1 MKDQPIVME
10 GAYAKQYTDWMVK
23 TGGYARDMTLRD
35 HYAGLAMQTLIPIWH
50 ADFRAGDLGDGTE
63 DWDYFYVSFAA
74 EAYLMADDMLKERI
88 K

>member
-23 TGGYARDMTLRD
+23 HGGFARDMTMRD
-35 HYAGLAMQTLIPIWH
+35 HYAGLAMQALIPIWH
-50 ADFRAGDLGDGTE
+50 ADFRAGELGDGME
-63 DWDYFYVSFAA
+63 DWDNFYENFAA
-74 EAYLMADDMLKERI
+74 EAYLMADDMLKERA

>member
-23 TGGYARDMTLRD
+23 TGGYARDRTLRD
-35 HYAGLAMQTLIPIWH
+35 
-50 ADFRAGDLGDGTE
+50 E
-63 DWDYFYVSFAA
+63 FAA
-74 EAYLMADDMLKERI
+74 QALAGFIEQEMLTPTLEQVAEACYKMADAMLKERI

>member
-1 MKDQPIVME
+1 MKEQPIVME

-35 HYAGLAMQTLIPIWH
+35 HFAGLAMQKLMGTAGIDYCSQTAYRW
-50 ADFRAGDLGDGTE
+50 ADE
-63 DWDYFYVSFAA
+63 
-74 EAYLMADDMLKERI
+74 MLKERA